1 MPLEPNRTRRQ
12 RPSRRSRHDLLAIRK
27 ELVLTR
33 IAVERAEL
41 IQVTHNTRERLRNFR
56 WMRYLLPGGLSKLS
70 GLGGLGGLAGS
81 GLKLGGLL
89 ERYPL
94 VSSVASLALTGL
106 SHTPVGRVVRRGL
119 KWGGLGVLAYQGFK
133 MWQQSQTPGGT
144 TDGASSPAA
153 TTGQSNAAG
162 GRLRHVPPS
171 PARTMAAHRRSFST
185 LGRSTFVL
193 SALVLSSPML

>member
-1 MPLEPNRTRRQ
+1 MPMEPNHPRRT

-41 IQVTHNTRERLRNFR
+41 IQASHVTRERLRNFR
-56 WMRYLLPGGLSKLS
+56 WVRYLLPGGLAKFS
-70 GLGGLGGLAGS
+70 GIGGLASS

-106 SHTPVGRVVRRGL
+106 SHTPVGRVVRRSI
-119 KWGGLGVLAYQGFK
+119 KWGGLGVLAWQGIK
-133 MWQQSQTPGGT
+133 LWQESTKPSTPQA
-144 TDGASSPAA
+144 DAPHAAPRA
-153 TTGQSNAAG
+153 TTVQANDNDNGT
-162 GRLRHVPPS
+162 PPV
-171 PARTMAAHRRSFST
+171 M
-185 LGRSTFVL
+185 
-193 SALVLSSPML
+193 

>member
-1 MPLEPNRTRRQ
+1 MPLEPNRSRRQ

-94 VSSVASLALTGL
+94 VSSVASIAITGL

-119 KWGGLGVLAYQGFK
+119 KWGGLGVLAYQGLK
-133 MWQQSQTPGGT
+133 MWQQSSKAPAETANKSTDASTQASKPSP
-144 TDGASSPAA
+144 TDG
-153 TTGQSNAAG
+153 G
-162 GRLRHVPPS
+162 PP
-171 PARTMAAHRRSFST
+171 P
-185 LGRSTFVL
+185 LI
-193 SALVLSSPML
+193 

>member
-1 MPLEPNRTRRQ
+1 MPLEQNRPRRT

-41 IQVTHNTRERLRNFR
+41 IQASHVTRERLRNFR
-56 WMRYLLPGGLSKLS
+56 WVRYLLPGGFANLASIS
-70 GLGGLGGLAGS
+70 GLASS

-106 SHTPVGRVVRRGL
+106 SHTPVGRVVRRSL
-119 KWGGLGVLAYQGFK
+119 KWGSLGVLAWQGIK
-133 MWQQSQTPGGT
+133 LWQESTKPSTPKA
-144 TDGASSPAA
+144 GAPYPSDMSDTPRASA
-153 TTGQSNAAG
+153 TTSSRRNDIG
-162 GRLRHVPPS
+162 PP
-171 PARTMAAHRRSFST
+171 PVT
-185 LGRSTFVL
+185 
-193 SALVLSSPML
+193 

>member
-1 MPLEPNRTRRQ
+1 MPLEPNRPRRT

-41 IQVTHNTRERLRNFR
+41 IQAAHVTRERLRNFR
-56 WMRYLLPGGLSKLS
+56 WVRYLLPGGLAKFA
-70 GLGGLGGLAGS
+70 GLGGLGGLANS

-119 KWGGLGVLAYQGFK
+119 KWGGLGVLAWQGIK
-133 MWQQSQTPGGT
+133 LWQDSTKPPTPQA
-144 TDGASSPAA
+144 DAP
-153 TTGQSNAAG
+153 NAARATAASATNSTHANANDAG
-162 GRLRHVPPS
+162 IPPV
-171 PARTMAAHRRSFST
+171 M
-185 LGRSTFVL
+185 
-193 SALVLSSPML
+193 

>member
-56 WMRYLLPGGLSKLS
+56 WVRYLLPGGLSKLT

-94 VSSVASLALTGL
+94 VSSVASIALTGL

-119 KWGGLGVLAYQGFK
+119 KWGGLGVLAYQGLK
-133 MWQQSQTPGGT
+133 MWQQSTKAPGDTTDTASTADRSANARADKSST
-144 TDGASSPAA
+144 TDG
-153 TTGQSNAAG
+153 G
-162 GRLRHVPPS
+162 PP
-171 PARTMAAHRRSFST
+171 P
-185 LGRSTFVL
+185 LI
-193 SALVLSSPML
+193 

>member
-70 GLGGLGGLAGS
+70 GLGSLGGLAGS

-94 VSSVASLALTGL
+94 VSSVASIALTGL

-133 MWQQSQTPGGT
+133 MWQQSKSGDAADGAAATAGS
-144 TDGASSPAA
+144 TDGTGTAGAAASPGA
-153 TTGQSNAAG
+153 TGTRTTKPGSNDG
-162 GRLRHVPPS
+162 GAPP
-171 PARTMAAHRRSFST
+171 
-185 LGRSTFVL
+185 LI
-193 SALVLSSPML
+193 

>member
-1 MPLEPNRTRRQ
+1 MPLEPNRPRRP

-41 IQVTHNTRERLRNFR
+41 IQAAHVTRERLRNFR
-56 WMRYLLPGGLSKLS
+56 WVRYLLPGGLANFA
-70 GLGGLGGLAGS
+70 GLGGLANS

-119 KWGGLGVLAYQGFK
+119 KWGGLGVLAWQGIK
-133 MWQQSQTPGGT
+133 LWQDSTKPSTPQA
-144 TDGASSPAA
+144 DEP
-153 TTGQSNAAG
+153 NAARG
-162 GRLRHVPPS
+162 TDASATNSTHANANDAGIPPV
-171 PARTMAAHRRSFST
+171 M
-185 LGRSTFVL
+185 
-193 SALVLSSPML
+193 

>member
-1 MPLEPNRTRRQ
+1 MPLEPNRPRRT

-41 IQVTHNTRERLRNFR
+41 IQAAHVTRERLRNFR
-56 WMRYLLPGGLSKLS
+56 WVRYLLPGGLAKFA
-70 GLGGLGGLAGS
+70 GLGGLANS

-119 KWGGLGVLAYQGFK
+119 KWGGLGVLAWQGIK
-133 MWQQSQTPGGT
+133 LWQDSTKPSAPH
-144 TDGASSPAA
+144 TDEPNSERATAASA
-153 TTGQSNAAG
+153 TNSTHANANDAG
-162 GRLRHVPPS
+162 IPPV
-171 PARTMAAHRRSFST
+171 M
-185 LGRSTFVL
+185 
-193 SALVLSSPML
+193 

>member
-1 MPLEPNRTRRQ
+1 MPLEQNRRRRT

-41 IQVTHNTRERLRNFR
+41 IQASHVTRERLRNFR
-56 WMRYLLPGGLSKLS
+56 WLRYLLPGGFAKLS
-70 GLGGLGGLAGS
+70 GIGGIASTGLR
-81 GLKLGGLL
+81 LGGLL

-119 KWGGLGVLAYQGFK
+119 KWGSLGVLAWQGIK
-133 MWQQSQTPGGT
+133 LWQESTKPSTPNAK
-144 TDGASSPAA
+144 ASDTSDPSDPSDTSDTSDTSATPRTPPASTRPSSNTRANDSGSPP
-153 TTGQSNAAG
+153 
-162 GRLRHVPPS
+162 V
-171 PARTMAAHRRSFST
+171 M
-185 LGRSTFVL
+185 
-193 SALVLSSPML
+193 

>member
-1 MPLEPNRTRRQ
+1 MPLEPTRPRRT
-12 RPSRRSRHDLLAIRK
+12 RPSRRSRHELLAIRK

-41 IQVTHNTRERLRNFR
+41 IQASRVTRERLRNFR
-56 WMRYLLPGGLSKLS
+56 WMRYLLPGGFAKFA
-70 GLGGLGGLAGS
+70 GLGGLASS

-119 KWGGLGVLAYQGFK
+119 KWGGLGVLAWQGIK
-133 MWQQSQTPGGT
+133 LWQESTKPSTPHADDPSAPRPPAGSGT
-144 TDGASSPAA
+144 SAASATNASRSNTNDTGIPPA
-153 TTGQSNAAG
+153 
-162 GRLRHVPPS
+162 
-171 PARTMAAHRRSFST
+171 M
-185 LGRSTFVL
+185 
-193 SALVLSSPML
+193 

>member
-1 MPLEPNRTRRQ
+1 VPLEPNRSRRQ

-56 WMRYLLPGGLSKLS
+56 WVRYLLPGGLSKLS

-94 VSSVASLALTGL
+94 VSSVASIALTGL

-119 KWGGLGVLAYQGFK
+119 KWGGLGVLAYQGLK
-133 MWQQSQTPGGT
+133 MWQQSSKAPAETADTSASTSTQASKPSS
-144 TDGASSPAA
+144 TDG
-153 TTGQSNAAG
+153 G
-162 GRLRHVPPS
+162 PP
-171 PARTMAAHRRSFST
+171 P
-185 LGRSTFVL
+185 LI
-193 SALVLSSPML
+193 

>member
-1 MPLEPNRTRRQ
+1 MPLEQNRPRRS

-41 IQVTHNTRERLRNFR
+41 IQASHATRERLRNFR
-56 WMRYLLPGGLSKLS
+56 WMRYLLPGAFSKFS
-70 GLGGLGGLAGS
+70 GIGGITNS

-106 SHTPVGRVVRRGL
+106 SHTPVGRVLRRSL
-119 KWGGLGVLAYQGFK
+119 KWGSLGVLAWQGIK
-133 MWQQSQTPGGT
+133 LWQESTKPSTPNANATDAANTSTSSASHANDNGT
-144 TDGASSPAA
+144 
-153 TTGQSNAAG
+153 
-162 GRLRHVPPS
+162 PP
-171 PARTMAAHRRSFST
+171 M
-185 LGRSTFVL
+185 
-193 SALVLSSPML
+193 M